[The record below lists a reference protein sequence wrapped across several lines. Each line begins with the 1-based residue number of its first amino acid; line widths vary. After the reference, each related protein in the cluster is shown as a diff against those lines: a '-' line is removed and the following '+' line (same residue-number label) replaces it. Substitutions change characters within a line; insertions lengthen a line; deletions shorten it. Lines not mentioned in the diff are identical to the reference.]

1 MVRTSID
8 GLLRLLILLL
18 LLVMPGFAA
27 DYPAPQEGDFTAKD
41 FKFKSGEMLAELRL
55 HYATIGAARRDG
67 RGQVRNA
74 VLILHGTGGSGKQFL
89 QPQFAGELFAPG
101 QPLDAARF
109 YIILPDNIGHGQ
121 SSKPSDGL
129 HMRFPHYDYDD
140 MVAAQHLLLTEG
152 LGVQH
157 VRLIFGTSMGCMHSL
172 VWGETY
178 PEFMDALM
186 PMACQAVQIA
196 GRNRFWRQAVMQA
209 IRLDPGWNG
218 GEYKEEPLGALRTA
232 QYLLAIAGS
241 APLLWQGLYPTRQD
255 ADKLVDA
262 QEARIKM
269 LDANDLLYQVDASR
283 NYNPEPG
290 LEKIRAPLRWINSA
304 DDFINPPELVTPEH
318 DVRRIAHGKFH
329 LIEATDQTH
338 GHGTHT
344 WAVFWK
350 QYLVG
355 LLRETEGK

>member
-1 MVRTSID
+1 MVRTLID
-8 GLLRLLILLL
+8 VLLRRFVVLLL
-18 LLVMPGFAA
+18 LALPGFAA
-27 DYPAPQEGDFTAKD
+27 DYPAPKEGDFTTKN

-55 HYATIGAARRDG
+55 HYATIGAPRWDG
-67 RGQVRNA
+67 RGQVTNA
-74 VLILHGTGGSGKQFL
+74 LLILHGTGGSGKQFL
-89 QPQFAGELFAPG
+89 QPQFAGELFGPG
-101 QPLDAARF
+101 QPLDATRY
-109 YIILPDNIGHGQ
+109 YIILPDNIGQGG

-140 MVAAQHLLLTEG
+140 MVTAQHLLLTEG

-186 PMACQAVQIA
+186 PMACQAVEIA
-196 GRNRFWRQAVMQA
+196 GRNRFWRDAVMQA

-218 GEYKEEPLGALRTA
+218 GEYQEEPSGALRTA

-241 APLLWQGLYPTRQD
+241 APVLWQRLYPTRED

-262 QEARIKM
+262 QEIRLKG
-269 LDANDLLYQVDASR
+269 LDANDLLYQLDASR
-283 NYNPEPG
+283 NYNAEPG
-290 LEKIRAPLRWINSA
+290 LEKIRAPLMWINSA
-304 DDFINPPELVTPEH
+304 DDFINPPELVTPER

-329 LIEATDQTH
+329 LLEATDQTH

-350 QYLVG
+350 QYLVE
-355 LLRETEGK
+355 LLRESEGK